1 MGDEIRYIDFRG
13 LFEVWPSSKPEVWPS
28 SKPTVHRA
36 MKRDEDPFPPGK
48 IIGGKRYWLLADV
61 LAWLA
66 RQDDPAHQVKAA

>member
-1 MGDEIRYIDFRG
+1 MGDEIRYLDFRG
-13 LFEVWPSSKPEVWPS
+13 LFKVWPS

-36 MKRDEDPFPPGK
+36 MKRETDPFPPGK
-48 IIGGKRYWLLADV
+48 IIGGKRFWLLADV